1 MMAYCGA
8 TLFVGFTDSFT
19 PPLYGHTHRISSIH
33 LDMVQR
39 MGSKGLSRYFQ
50 GILSRTRDRQRF
62 VTGKYPVIVSV
73 EENPTQK
80 WLNRD
85 SATSLLLV
93 NDTTL
98 DKSLASYDRF
108 QWLDDVERHEL
119 HDRYASIS
127 LELLAEIHMTRP
139 GYVHI
144 LPRQGPGASAEK
156 LRAYGSTTRWNRFE
170 NSTLYQE
177 LFLDEILNL
186 PVDTP
191 HHKHH
196 HHPHN
201 ANPKDRL
208 WVTGF
213 SLASRKGFVQSMD
226 VDTGHIASVNRRSEA
241 MTLWPNEV
249 GRVPKD
255 VLLSSKMQSSLG
267 VDDSDALLVSDGF
280 LVPGK
285 DRGGIYLVKNPGN
298 PHSEWTVPL
307 TDREGERWFYH
318 R

>member
-1 MMAYCGA
+1 
-8 TLFVGFTDSFT
+8 
-19 PPLYGHTHRISSIH
+19 
-33 LDMVQR
+33 
-39 MGSKGLSRYFQ
+39 
-50 GILSRTRDRQRF
+50 
-62 VTGKYPVIVSV
+62 V

-93 NDTTL
+93 NDTSL

-108 QWLDDVERHEL
+108 QWLDDVERQEL

-127 LELLAEIHMTRP
+127 LELLAEVHMTRP

-144 LPRQGPGASAEK
+144 LPNQGAGASAETV
-156 LRAYGSTTRWNRFE
+156 RQFGSSTRWNRFE

-177 LFLDEILNL
+177 LFLDEILNF
-186 PVDTP
+186 PTSQVR
-191 HHKHH
+191 
-196 HHPHN
+196 
-201 ANPKDRL
+201 AKDRL

-226 VDTGHIASVNRRSEA
+226 VDTGHIDSVNSRSEA

-255 VLLSSKMQSSLG
+255 LVYTKTQNGLAI
-267 VDDSDALLVSDGF
+267 DSDALLVSDGF